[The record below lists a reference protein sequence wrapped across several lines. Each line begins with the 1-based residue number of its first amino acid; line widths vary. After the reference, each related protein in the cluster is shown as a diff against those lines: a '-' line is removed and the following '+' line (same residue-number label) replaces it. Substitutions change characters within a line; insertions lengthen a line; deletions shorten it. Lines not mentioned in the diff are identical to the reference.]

1 MSLRMICCEGP
12 AYHVRNA
19 RSICRIVQTVRVPPS
34 KMRITTRITQ
44 QKYISHERI
53 TANNQVRVGDVSDE
67 SNVPHAV
74 AKYILFHVV
83 FSAGFGQN
91 DATIDQGTG
100 RGAYRRFHRRTQDT
114 RATGSVCP

>member
-1 MSLRMICCEGP
+1 MTDFSYVEGAPKLRKHIQDTI
-12 AYHVRNA
+12 A
-19 RSICRIVQTVRVPPS
+19 RVPPS